1 LRAGV
6 RFVLTRLFAV
16 FGAWLSRRIDFMN
29 ASTAASAAAVAAAV
43 AAFTAV
49 FWMRAAVDLAVARIV
64 RRLFR
69 TERFLAINSSRKK
82 K

>member
-1 LRAGV
+1 
-6 RFVLTRLFAV
+6 
-16 FGAWLSRRIDFMN
+16 MN

-49 FWMRAAVDLAVARIV
+49 FWMRAALDLAVARIV

-69 TERFLAINSSRKK
+69 AERFLAINSSRKK